1 MKKTPIAIISLL
13 VIAAAVFYFVIYP
26 KLEIVSG
33 YNAKILCSCLFVTEI
48 DQEKAEA
55 EDLGF
60 SLLWLASN
68 TVDANN
74 KTIRTKVLG
83 MHPKT
88 AIYRE
93 GLGCTLVNDQKDND
107 FLNTGLNTD
116 DLVYAPDI
124 WPEAEVKGRPKMQIA
139 INKAFDDGVK
149 DPIYRTRAVV
159 VIKDGEIV
167 GERYGTGFTKDSK
180 LLGWSMTKSITSAMA
195 GILAK
200 DGFWNASDPMPVEAW
215 KEDDRKNITLKNVLQ
230 QTTGLYWEEDYANV
244 STATK
249 MLYSS
254 DNMGEYAASQELES
268 PPGSVWEYSSGNSN
282 ILSETIQQAFE
293 NTTEYLEFPHRALFA
308 PIGARNFVIETDATN
323 HYVGSSYG
331 YATGRDWA
339 KVGLLY
345 LNMGNW
351 YGNQIIDSAWV
362 AQSIVPVAESSGQ
375 YGYQFWLNQG
385 GAFKNYSEN
394 AYWMNGFQGQQ
405 VSIHPEDDLVV
416 VRIGVTYDQ
425 NDFPFDAWMKEIKAA
440 AK

>member
-124 WPEAEVKGRPKMQIA
+124 WPEAEVKGSPKMQIA

-230 QTTGLYWEEDYANV
+230 QTT
-244 STATK
+244 
-249 MLYSS
+249 
-254 DNMGEYAASQELES
+254 
-268 PPGSVWEYSSGNSN
+268 
-282 ILSETIQQAFE
+282 
-293 NTTEYLEFPHRALFA
+293 
-308 PIGARNFVIETDATN
+308 
-323 HYVGSSYG
+323 
-331 YATGRDWA
+331 
-339 KVGLLY
+339 
-345 LNMGNW
+345 
-351 YGNQIIDSAWV
+351 
-362 AQSIVPVAESSGQ
+362 
-375 YGYQFWLNQG
+375 
-385 GAFKNYSEN
+385 
-394 AYWMNGFQGQQ
+394 
-405 VSIHPEDDLVV
+405 
-416 VRIGVTYDQ
+416 
-425 NDFPFDAWMKEIKAA
+425 
-440 AK
+440 